1 MFFQLPKIAKN
12 IKYVF
17 YIYLF
22 FNFYEFIYN
31 KYISQ
36 SANELHYM
44 ALER

>member
-1 MFFQLPKIAKN
+1 MCFSRLPKIAKN

-22 FNFYEFIYN
+22 FDFYGFIYN

-36 SANELHYM
+36 MNELHYM
-44 ALER
+44 ALEK